1 MSDKLRRRKMNRQ
14 PNPTQ
19 PNPTQPNPTMDHTLS
34 AREFEVLE
42 LLSRGCKNRQIALAL
57 EIEECTVRFHV
68 GNILSKFE
76 VKNRT
81 EAVCYAFRKGW
92 ITD

>member
-1 MSDKLRRRKMNRQ
+1 MWRIMHDE

-19 PNPTQPNPTMDHTLS
+19 PNPTIEHPLS
-34 AREFEVLE
+34 GRECEVLE
-42 LLSRGCKNRQIALAL
+42 LLARGRKNREIALVL
-57 EIEECTVRFHV
+57 EIEERTVRFHV
-68 GNILSKFE
+68 GNILDKLN

-81 EAVCYAFRKGW
+81 EAVYHAFKKGW